1 MVVWFPGQMVWIAV
15 IALAGAVAISVAGSA
30 AHRTSWSVFGNL
42 AIAAVLLMLLEHT
55 VGSLIGQSVFFL
67 LAGLAL
73 IVVALVS
80 GYILRKRPGKTEA
93 AS

>member
-1 MVVWFPGQMVWIAV
+1 
-15 IALAGAVAISVAGSA
+15 
-30 AHRTSWSVFGNL
+30 
-42 AIAAVLLMLLEHT
+42 MLLEHT